1 MKRSDALLEYTVTFL
16 EMTSPPGPP
25 PPPPF
30 GTNGGFALIRAKAP
44 PRRWFLHLYQSVGAG
59 HEWTDWLRADPVEL
73 DAFLQD
79 PSVALYSL
87 IVDGWSGGF
96 FMLDWRREG
105 VCDLAYFGLAPEAQG
120 RGFSRWLLAE
130 ALRAG
135 WQGRGV
141 RRMTVQ
147 TNTLDHPRALPLYQR
162 CGFTPYA
169 QEIRRRPTRRAE
181 ETGEAYL
188 PKA

>member
-1 MKRSDALLEYTVTFL
+1 MSRSETLLEYTVTYL
-16 EMTSPPGPP
+16 EMKSPPGAPP
-25 PPPPF
+25 PPPS
-30 GTNGGFALIRAKAP
+30 GAGGLALIRAKAP

-59 HEWTDWLRADPVEL
+59 HEWTDWLRADPAEL
-73 DAFLQD
+73 DAFLGN

-87 IVDGWSGGF
+87 ILDGWSGGF
-96 FMLDWRREG
+96 FMLDWRQEG

-120 RGFSRWLLAE
+120 RGLSRWLLSE

-135 WQGRGV
+135 WEGRGV
-141 RRMTVQ
+141 QRMTVQ

-162 CGFTPYA
+162 SGFTPYA
-169 QEIRRRPTRRAE
+169 QELRRRPARQAN
-181 ETGEAYL
+181 ETGETHL

>member
-1 MKRSDALLEYTVTFL
+1 MSRSETLLEYTVTFL
-16 EMTSPPGPP
+16 EMTSPPGAPP
-25 PPPPF
+25 PPPS
-30 GTNGGFALIRAKAP
+30 GAGGLALIRAKAP

-59 HEWTDWLRADPVEL
+59 HEWTDWLRADPAKL
-73 DAFLQD
+73 DAFLGD

-87 IVDGWSGGF
+87 ILDGWSGGF
-96 FMLDWRREG
+96 FMLDWRVEG

-120 RGFSRWLLAE
+120 RGLSRWLLAE

-135 WQGRGV
+135 WEGRGV
-141 RRMTVQ
+141 QRMTVQ

-162 CGFTPYA
+162 GGFTPYA
-169 QEIRRRPTRRAE
+169 QELRRRPARRAN
-181 ETGEAYL
+181 ETGETHL